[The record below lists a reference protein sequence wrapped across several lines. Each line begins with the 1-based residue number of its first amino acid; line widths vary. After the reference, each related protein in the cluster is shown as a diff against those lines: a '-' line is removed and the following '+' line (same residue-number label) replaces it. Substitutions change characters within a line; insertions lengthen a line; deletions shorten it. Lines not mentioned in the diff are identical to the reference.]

1 MSSVCIFCGWA
12 CAAYIVGLQ
21 ATSKTKNKVRPA
33 VDNGSWDRLK
43 EKKNVLNPAE
53 RPWINWTKT
62 YGFWVLVLSPL
73 AKCTPWDR
81 LRFFFVLN
89 PGARFVHCTEA
100 QIPFSLQHWTYHQYW
115 MFTATTHEQD
125 LKLEICHNNL
135 VKTYDHSA
143 AYCVL
148 RGCGA

>member
-1 MSSVCIFCGWA
+1 MGGPVPPILWGCKPPAKSRTKCVLRLIMGLEIGW
-12 CAAYIVGLQ
+12 
-21 ATSKTKNKVRPA
+21 R
-33 VDNGSWDRLK
+33 RR
-43 EKKNVLNPAE
+43 KKNVLNPAE

-89 PGARFVHCTEA
+89 PGARFAHCTEA
-100 QIPFSLQHWTYHQYW
+100 QIPFSPQHWTYHQYW
-115 MFTATTHEQD
+115 MFTATTREQD